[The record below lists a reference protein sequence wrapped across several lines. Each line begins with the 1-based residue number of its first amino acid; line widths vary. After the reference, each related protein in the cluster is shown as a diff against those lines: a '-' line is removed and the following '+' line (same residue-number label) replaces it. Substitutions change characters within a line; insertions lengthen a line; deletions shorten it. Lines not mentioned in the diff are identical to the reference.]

1 MALAGL
7 GWLAGADAAEVPVPA
22 LAGCLR
28 GLEQAL
34 AVHTAARARIL
45 AAFTARRGHE
55 DDGQGSPRTWLTWQT
70 RITRPAASA
79 AAGWM
84 RRLAGHPALAAALAR
99 AEISQSWARQI
110 ADWTDQLPAGAR
122 ADADLILLAAAAGRA
137 GLDARA
143 GLAEEIRRRAAGP
156 DRDDD
161 GFHPPRPAE
170 MRGVLTLA
178 DYA

>member
-1 MALAGL
+1 
-7 GWLAGADAAEVPVPA
+7 
-22 LAGCLR
+22 
-28 GLEQAL
+28 
-34 AVHTAARARIL
+34 VHTAARARIL

-122 ADADLILLAAAAGRA
+122 ADADLILLAAA
-137 GLDARA
+137 LA

-161 GFHPPRPAE
+161 GFTH
-170 MRGVLTLA
+170 RGLRKCAVF
-178 DYA
+178 